1 MLICTILETDCAN
14 LHRLVPRLILVQIY
28 TMLTPQR
35 IYDALEAR
43 RQELGLSQAEVGA
56 RAFGKADNSAFQALR
71 RGSSPSAEKLEALCS
86 ALGWE
91 MYIGPHRDTGTVE
104 VISEGGH
111 DYAHIP
117 VHEASLS
124 AGNGFENGCE
134 EIVDHLAFR
143 RSWLHRLGLSASSA
157 ILARIQGDSMAPSIH
172 HGDLVLIDISRAEI
186 PVRPRPHKDTR
197 PAPIYA
203 LLIDGQAR
211 VKRIERPEP
220 EIAMLVSDNPAFG
233 PELLTRTKVLDL
245 KVIGKVMWWGHTNM
259 E

>member
-124 AGNGFENGCE
+124 AGSGFENGFA

-143 RSWLHRLGLSASSA
+143 RSWLDRLGVSASSA
-157 ILARIQGDSMAPSIH
+157 ILARIQGDSMAPSIQC
-172 HGDLVLIDISRAEI
+172 GDLVLIDGSRAEV
-186 PVRPRPHKDTR
+186 PVRQRPPKDTR

-203 LLIDGQAR
+203 IVVDGMAR
-211 VKRIERPEP
+211 VKRVERPEQ
-220 EIAMLVSDNPAFG
+220 EIIMLASDNPAFG
-233 PELLTRTKVLDL
+233 PELLIGQRAIDL
-245 KVIGKVMWWGHTNM
+245 KVIGKVMWWGHTNR